1 MKGGV
6 GDFSPKLVNS
16 KITAINILLSTNERL
31 AIKPAR
37 VRNGTRKTKL
47 FEGLPG
53 GGGFS
58 SQALWK
64 FVLKN
69 LYYFAIH
76 VLPCDRTAS

>member
-16 KITAINILLSTNERL
+16 KITAINIVLSTNERL

-37 VRNGTRKTKL
+37 VRNGT
-47 FEGLPG
+47 
-53 GGGFS
+53 GGFS

>member
-16 KITAINILLSTNERL
+16 KITAINIVLSTNERL

-37 VRNGTRKTKL
+37 VRNGTRKIKL

-53 GGGFS
+53 GGVLEPS
-58 SQALWK
+58 S
-64 FVLKN
+64 VE
-69 LYYFAIH
+69 I
-76 VLPCDRTAS
+76 CT